1 MTNRPLAR
9 ARLVA
14 QGIVAGA
21 GIGSGTTPGSTS
33 RNPTPHEVARAFAAL
48 QGQDLPGVLS
58 SIALRAGTSAQTVV
72 DAFNRGEIVRAY
84 PMRGTVFALAAED
97 ALWISQLCN
106 AAPVRAAINRRG
118 QLGLENHHVATAAEV
133 LERTITEAPT
143 PGVPRSQ
150 VLAAW
155 NAAGIATDGG
165 RGYHLLVHF
174 ISTGHAIYGTLSTD
188 GHRDHDVMLG
198 AQWLPAGSDLA
209 SRFNDDE
216 VAATAEL
223 LHRYVLTRGPLTLRD
238 AAWWT
243 KLPLRLLRP
252 AAEQMLAE
260 HDDVEI
266 GTWTNAGP
274 TSAASA
280 HRDDEPQYWR
290 AGLPEEVATV
300 GRRVDAPLLL
310 PAFDEVILGY
320 PDRMYIVPE
329 AHHEALVPGN
339 NGVFRSAAVAG
350 AQVIGF
356 WKRGPSAASG
366 VRRFVHEPF
375 GTVSASRAAQLES
388 RYAAF
393 PFPR

>member
-1 MTNRPLAR
+1 MTNRPLSR

-14 QGIVAGA
+14 QGMVTAA
-21 GIGSGTTPGSTS
+21 KADTTNAHTPA
-33 RNPTPHEVARAFAAL
+33 PTPHEVTRAFAAM
-48 QGQDLPGVLS
+48 QGQDLPGALS
-58 SIALRAGTSAQTVV
+58 SIALRSGTSAETVV

-106 AAPVRAAINRRG
+106 AAPVRAAVNRRG
-118 QLGLENHHVATAAEV
+118 QLGLEDQHVAIAAEV
-133 LERTITEAPT
+133 LERTITAAPT
-143 PGVPRSQ
+143 PGVPRSEI
-150 VLAAW
+150 LAAW

-174 ISTGHAIYGTLSTD
+174 ISTGHAVYGTLTAE

-198 AQWLPAGSDLA
+198 ADWLPAGSDLA
-209 SRFNDDE
+209 SRFNGDE

-223 LHRYVLTRGPLTLRD
+223 LHRYVLTRGPVTLRD

-252 AAEQMLAE
+252 AAEQMLDE
-260 HDDVEI
+260 
-266 GTWTNAGP
+266 
-274 TSAASA
+274 
-280 HRDDEPQYWR
+280 RDDIEKGAWTSTASGATAATPHDGEPQFWR
-290 AGLPEEVATV
+290 AGLAEEVRRA
-300 GRRVDAPLLL
+300 GRRADAPLLL

-350 AQVIGF
+350 AQVVGF
-356 WKRGPSAASG
+356 WRRGPAAASG
-366 VRRFVHEPF
+366 ARRFVHEPF
-375 GTVSASRAAQLES
+375 GTVSATRAAQLES